1 MRKLISAQFI
11 ILLIGTLFA
20 WTNFT
25 VELIS
30 WLKKAPCT
38 IGCTVL
44 SEPPNPFVAPCFY
57 GALFFTAAFVLS
69 EMLLRRIK

>member
-1 MRKLISAQFI
+1 MRKLIAAQFI

-25 VELIS
+25 VELIA
-30 WLKKAPCT
+30 WLKKTPC
-38 IGCTVL
+38 IVGCTV
-44 SEPPNPFVAPCFY
+44 STSNPFLAPCFY

-69 EMLLRRIK
+69 EMLLKRIK

>member
-20 WTNFT
+20 WTNFA
-25 VELIS
+25 VELIA
-30 WLKKAPCT
+30 WLKKAPCPV
-38 IGCTVL
+38 GCTVSAL
-44 SEPPNPFVAPCFY
+44 PSNPFLAPCFY

-69 EMLLRRIK
+69 EMLLKRIK